1 MMSPPRDA
9 AAPAHPVV
17 DLDDKLRRLRDSA
30 SYGPGA
36 GAVEAVET
44 HMSWVFLVGDLA
56 YKLKK
61 PVRFAFL
68 DFSTLAAREADC
80 RAELRLNRRLAPDVY
95 LRLATLNASP
105 DGGLALDGAGAI
117 VDWLVVM
124 RRLPAERMLDRLLAE
139 GAVAAT
145 DIDRL
150 GVVLAD
156 FYRAAARPAVAP
168 GEYRRRLEAELGVN
182 RDVLTRRRFAVDHGR
197 VPELLTRMEAALRDG
212 GALLE
217 ARAAQGRLV
226 DGHGDLRP
234 EHVCLAGRIAIF
246 DCLEFSDA
254 LRTVDPVD
262 ELAYLGVESA
272 LLGAHW
278 LGPKLFVGVM
288 RDLGEPPPWALFHL
302 HTARR
307 AFLRARLALA
317 HLLDAQP
324 RLPHKWE
331 PLATR
336 YLALA
341 SQALDAWDGC
351 ADQRG

>member
-1 MMSPPRDA
+1 MMSSPRDA
-9 AAPAHPVV
+9 VAPARPDVG
-17 DLDDKLRRLRDSA
+17 LDDKLQALRDA
-30 SYGPGA
+30 ATYGPRA
-36 GAVEAVET
+36 GAIEAVET

-80 RAELRLNRRLAPDVY
+80 RAELKLNRRLAPDVY
-95 LRLATLNASP
+95 VRLATLNAAP
-105 DGGLALDGAGAI
+105 DGALSLDGAGAV

-139 GAVAAT
+139 GAVAST
-145 DIDRL
+145 DVDRL
-150 GVVLAD
+150 GVVLAA

-182 RDVLTRRRFAVDHGR
+182 RDVLTRRRFAIDHGR
-197 VPELLTRMEAALRDG
+197 SPELLTRMETALRDG

-234 EHVCLAGRIAIF
+234 EHVCLVARIAIF
-246 DCLEFSDA
+246 DCLEFSDE

-262 ELAYLGVESA
+262 ELAYLGVECA
-272 LLGAHW
+272 LLGADW
-278 LGPKLFVGVM
+278 LGPKLLTGVM
-288 RDLGEPPPWALFHL
+288 RDLGEPPCWPLFHL

-331 PLATR
+331 PLASR

-341 SQALDAWDGC
+341 EKALDAWDAC